1 LQWQISDIRIGMRIV
16 IVEDEYYL
24 AQSIQNRLSDKLGA
38 KCEIYRSYR
47 EAMERDGEIFIINT
61 TISGAPE
68 GLLEELIE
76 MKKKSIILLLTSYV
90 SHQTV
95 TKPIELGADDYM
107 QKPISVEELIR
118 KIRHLLHYYQLKR
131 RLKETQEFLTFA
143 LREVEVDVPEPKYP
157 LFLLSNVRL
166 LAEKVAVELA
176 QREGKSIKLV
186 DLERADKRVFWEKD
200 VFYFCI
206 NFDKV
211 KEERELLRAMRG
223 RSVVVHL
230 TREMEVGGVELV
242 ELKSNTFSLDEE
254 ILPIEEYVKRV
265 ILYYQS
271 RYPDTVLSR
280 KLGISRKSLWEKR
293 KKYGISKK

>member
-1 LQWQISDIRIGMRIV
+1 
-16 IVEDEYYL
+16 
-24 AQSIQNRLSDKLGA
+24 LGA
-38 KCEIYRSYR
+38 RCEIYRSYR
-47 EAMERDGEIFIINT
+47 EALESDGEIFIINT
-61 TISGAPE
+61 TISGAST

-76 MKKKSIILLLTSYV
+76 MKKDSIILLLTSYV

-107 QKPISVEELIR
+107 LKPISVEELIR
-118 KIRHLLHYYQLKR
+118 KIRHFLHYYQLKR
-131 RLKETQEFLTFA
+131 RLKEMQEFLNFA
-143 LREVEVDVPEPKYP
+143 LREVEVDVPEPNYP

-176 QREGKSIKLV
+176 SRENKTIKLV
-186 DLERADKRVFWEKD
+186 DLTKANKRSFWEKE
-200 VFYFCI
+200 VFYFCT

-211 KEERELLRAMRG
+211 KEEQELLRAMRG
-223 RSVVVHL
+223 RSVVIHL
-230 TREMEVGGVELV
+230 TQRLEREGVEVV

-271 RYPDTVLSR
+271 RYPDTVLSK